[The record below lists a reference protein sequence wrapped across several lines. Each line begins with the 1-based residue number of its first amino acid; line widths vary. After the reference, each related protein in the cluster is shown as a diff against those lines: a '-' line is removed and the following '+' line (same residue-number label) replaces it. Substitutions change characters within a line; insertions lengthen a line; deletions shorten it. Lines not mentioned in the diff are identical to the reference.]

1 MRGVGDGGGDRVR
14 GVGGG
19 GGVMECESQSNVEG
33 AGVPVQFELPQA
45 VQQEEEQSKKVNRKT
60 T

>member
-1 MRGVGDGGGDRVR
+1 MVEGGDRVR

-19 GGVMECESQSNVEG
+19 GRVMECESQSNVEG